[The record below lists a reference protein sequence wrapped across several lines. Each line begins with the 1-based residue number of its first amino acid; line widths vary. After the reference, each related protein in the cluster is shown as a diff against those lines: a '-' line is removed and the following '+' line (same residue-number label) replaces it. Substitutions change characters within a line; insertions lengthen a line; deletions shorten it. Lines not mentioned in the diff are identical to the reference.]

1 MADAEDENN
10 PLSGEE
16 DDSMSNDD
24 GSNSNDGSNCHDGSG
39 QNSNDDESA
48 GSGRTSAES
57 SGSGGGSNE
66 SNSSAQSSSNDK
78 SNKES
83 AATDPTSS
91 DNFERSES
99 CGSDNGGDSP
109 LPDGS
114 DMERGFIS
122 NYGPSKTA
130 GAKSNHRLK
139 RTLSGSERAETA
151 EGVVNHDA
159 QSGLYGPSKQAHD
172 AKIKIRQAASPE
184 LDFSYDHLLPI

>member
-24 GSNSNDGSNCHDGSG
+24 GSNSNDGSHCQDNSG

-66 SNSSAQSSSNDK
+66 SNSSAQSSFNDK

-83 AATDPTSS
+83 VVTDPTSS

-109 LPDGS
+109 PPDGS

-130 GAKSNHRLK
+130 GAKSNNRLK
-139 RTLSGSERAETA
+139 RTQSALAV
-151 EGVVNHDA
+151 EGVINHDA

-184 LDFSYDHLLPI
+184 LDFSYDNLLPI